1 MGWTGIFRAVS
12 TREGLFVSLCYF
24 ISASF
29 LERQALRDQAEIES
43 LPSKIRKTVM
53 KRDKKDYRI
62 VCGSIFLIERLS
74 WESRGHSY
82 LSPTPCSRR
91 FKGSAQ

>member
-53 KRDKKDYRI
+53 KRDKK
-62 VCGSIFLIERLS
+62 RLS
-74 WESRGHSY
+74 HCLWKY
-82 LSPTPCSRR
+82 LPDRKAVLGITGP
-91 FKGSAQ
+91 